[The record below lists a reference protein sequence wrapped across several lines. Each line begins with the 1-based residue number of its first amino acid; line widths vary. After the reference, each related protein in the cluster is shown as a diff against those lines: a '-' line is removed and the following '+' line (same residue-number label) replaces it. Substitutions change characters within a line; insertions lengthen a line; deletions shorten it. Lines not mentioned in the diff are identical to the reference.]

1 MIKRMQYRGKF
12 ISDADIIKDLFD
24 GENYQR
30 LKEEYVTIGGV
41 PQPHKFFSD
50 PRDIAL
56 GLSLD
61 GFCPFKRRSQ
71 TCWPLIIF
79 NYNLPPE
86 IRFLLRYIL
95 CVGVIPGPRKPKD
108 ADSFA
113 YPLIVELLEFL
124 AGISTFDVEQNALFA
139 LHAYLVAV
147 FGDIPAISMIMRM
160 KGHNAIFPCRMC
172 LIKGIRVP
180 DTRNTTH
187 YVPLY
192 RANHP
197 TVTLAPGDNAE
208 VAVYASGNLPLRTH
222 KQFLDQARHVQ
233 FAPTGAEEERRAK
246 ACGIKGIPVLSHL
259 PSLFF
264 PSSFPFDF
272 MHLIW
277 ENLLPNLILLWTGKF
292 KGLDEGC
299 ESYQLGPGVW
309 EAIGEAT
316 KASGSTIP
324 SAYATARPQNVA
336 EDSSAC
342 TADSWSFWALYLG
355 PVLLRGRFQKE
366 IYYKHFVK
374 LIKLLRLCLQFEM
387 TKEELTEVR
396 EGFQDWVET
405 FERSVIISQL
415 HTNNDLHFVRIYYQ
429 NSPDRVSTCP
439 LTVHALLHI
448 ADSIEAMGPVW
459 AYWAFPMERFCGK
472 LLRHIKSRRH
482 PFASIDSYITA
493 VAQLEQIKNRYNAHD
508 QLALLPPKEA
518 NSREFA
524 FDECKPSCPCA
535 SSFSHKCID

>member
-1 MIKRMQYRGKF
+1 
-12 ISDADIIKDLFD
+12 
-24 GENYQR
+24 
-30 LKEEYVTIGGV
+30 
-41 PQPHKFFSD
+41 
-50 PRDIAL
+50 
-56 GLSLD
+56 
-61 GFCPFKRRSQ
+61 
-71 TCWPLIIF
+71 
-79 NYNLPPE
+79 
-86 IRFLLRYIL
+86 
-95 CVGVIPGPRKPKD
+95 
-108 ADSFA
+108 
-113 YPLIVELLEFL
+113 
-124 AGISTFDVEQNALFA
+124 
-139 LHAYLVAV
+139 
-147 FGDIPAISMIMRM
+147 
-160 KGHNAIFPCRMC
+160 MC

-180 DTRNTTH
+180 DTWNTTH

-208 VAVYASGNLPLRTH
+208 VAVYASGNLLLHTH
-222 KQFLDQARHVQ
+222 EQFLDQAHHVQ
-233 FAPTGAEEERRAK
+233 FAPTGAEEECHAK

-309 EAIGEAT
+309 EAIREAT
-316 KASGSTIP
+316 KASGSMIP
-324 SAYATARPQNVA
+324 SAYATARPQNMA

-355 PVLLRGRFQKE
+355 PVLLRGCFQKE

-374 LIKLLRLCLQFEM
+374 LIKLLHLCLQFEM
-387 TKEELTEVR
+387 TKEELTEVQ

-405 FERSVIISQL
+405 FEWSIIISQL

-429 NSPDRVSTCP
+429 NSPDRVSMCP
-439 LTVHALLHI
+439 LTVHALLYI
-448 ADSIEAMGPVW
+448 VDSIEAMGPVW

-472 LLRHIKSRRH
+472 LLCHIKSHHH
-482 PFASIDSYITA
+482 PFVSIDSYITA
-493 VAQLEQIKNRYNAHD
+493 VVQLKQIKN
-508 QLALLPPKEA
+508 
-518 NSREFA
+518 
-524 FDECKPSCPCA
+524 
-535 SSFSHKCID
+535 